1 MMESKQKNLG
11 RSYLVDAL
19 RKKGLSRRDSTRI
32 VNCVFREM
40 TEALRRGEEVEFPF
54 GTLQRVRHKHS
65 KTRGWFL
72 NRITSTYKKP
82 YTVKHELDEK
92 GYKLLNDE
100 KEESRPLERL
110 PHLVRRSY
118 VVPTNL
124 VRKPLSKDMR
134 TRLMNHMSLR
144 FGPHQL
150 NRYTSGR
157 VAALSN
163 T

>member
-1 MMESKQKNLG
+1 MESKPKTLG
-11 RSYLVDAL
+11 RAHLIGML
-19 RKKGLSRRDSTRI
+19 GERGWSRRDAVRI
-32 VNCVFREM
+32 LNRVIHEM

-54 GTLQRVRHKHS
+54 GTLRRVRHQHS

-72 NRITSTYKKP
+72 DRLTSTYKKP